1 MVMSSSRERTIEPG
15 TSRLGHE
22 AELTSFVGRRGAVS
36 GIKRLLSN
44 SRLVTLTGTPGV
56 GKTRLARRAAHD
68 VRRAFPGGVRFV
80 ELADLPE
87 PADVAVA
94 VLAGLDQDAE
104 PHHPVPGGRAST
116 PARPAA
122 GEPADAE
129 TWLARHLSGPRVLL
143 VLDGCEQL
151 VEDCGDLV
159 RELLAAV
166 PSLRVLVTSRSP
178 LGIAGEQVWT
188 VSPLSLPG
196 FERSG
201 EIAASEAVRLFTA
214 RASAVA
220 PGFTLNADNERR
232 VARVCRQ
239 LDGLPLAIELAAG
252 WMRSLSM
259 DDLIERLAD
268 PYALLS
274 AGARDAPPRHRSL
287 RAAVEA
293 SYALCTPVEQ
303 AVWARLS
310 VFTGGFELEAAE
322 EVCAGDGLN
331 RSDVFSAVAGLVD
344 KSVLQPEPQD
354 DRARYRLL
362 RTIGEYGRHRLGSG
376 PVRERLRRRHR
387 DYYLHLAED
396 VDVAWLGP
404 NQVEWLGRLR
414 ADRGNFDAA
423 LDYSVTEPGE
433 SDEALRLA
441 AALWFAWIASGELR
455 AGWEWLTRAWEAA
468 DEPSSPGDAV
478 AARAAVVTALIAAL
492 SGDVAACR
500 QACAGARAVGA
511 SDDDLAQ
518 ATGLASLLEGDADE
532 AWRWL
537 SLAVSRSRE
546 RAVSGALGMPNLAL
560 AAVVRGEP
568 ERARELCERCQEL
581 CAEHGELWCWSW
593 ADVVLGLVEWSV
605 GDVAAAL
612 TRLREALRVKYLFRD
627 VLGIVTCL
635 EAVAWVE
642 VGRGRAVRAE
652 RLFAAVTELAPVA
665 GGYPFALG
673 AFRAWRAEAVQR
685 VRAALAERD
694 RASAAERGAR
704 CTVDEAVRFA
714 LGGRRADSGAEVPAQ
729 LTPRER
735 EVARLVARGLS
746 NREIAERLVI
756 AKRTSDSHVE
766 HILAK
771 LGFTS
776 RAQIAAWVAEQRVE
790 A

>member
-1 MVMSSSRERTIEPG
+1 MSSGREHTIEPA
-15 TSRLGHE
+15 TFRLGHGT
-22 AELTSFVGRRGAVS
+22 ELTSFVGRRGAVS

-44 SRLVTLTGTPGV
+44 SRLVTLTGAPGV

-68 VRRAFPGGVRFV
+68 VRKAFPGGVRFV
-80 ELADLPE
+80 DLADMSE
-87 PADVAVA
+87 PTDVAVA
-94 VLAGLDQDAE
+94 VLAELEREAAADGAAA
-104 PHHPVPGGRAST
+104 GGHAST
-116 PARPAA
+116 TSSAA
-122 GEPADAE
+122 ESSDAE
-129 TWLARHLSGPRVLL
+129 TRLARHLSGPRVLL

-151 VEDCGDLV
+151 VSDCGDLV
-159 RELLAAV
+159 RDLLAAV
-166 PSLRVLVTSRSP
+166 PSLRVLLSSRSP

-196 FERSG
+196 LDRSG
-201 EIAASEAVRLFTA
+201 EIAASEAVRLFAA
-214 RASAVA
+214 RASAVS

-232 VARVCRQ
+232 VARVCRE

-252 WMRSLSM
+252 WMRSLSV
-259 DDLIERLAD
+259 DDLLERLAG
-268 PYALLS
+268 PYDLLS
-274 AGARDAPPRHRSL
+274 AGARDAPVRHRSL
-287 RAAVEA
+287 RAAVDA
-293 SYALCTPVEQ
+293 SYELCASVEQ
-303 AVWARLS
+303 TVWARLS

-322 EVCAGDGLN
+322 EICAGDGLS

-344 KSVLQPEPQD
+344 KSVLQPEQQS

-362 RTIGEYGRHRLGSG
+362 RTIGVYGRQRLGAG

-387 DYYLHLAED
+387 DYYLRLAED

-414 ADRGNFDAA
+414 ADRGNFEAA
-423 LDYSVTEPGE
+423 LDYSVAEPGE

-441 AALWFAWIASGELR
+441 AALWFAWIASGDLR
-455 AGWEWLTRAWEAA
+455 AGGEWLSRAWEAA

-478 AARAAVVTALIAAL
+478 AMRAARVAALIAVL
-492 SGDVAACR
+492 SGDVAAGR
-500 QACAGARAVGA
+500 QACQRAGAVGA
-511 SDDDLAQ
+511 TDADLAQ
-518 ATGLASLLEGDADE
+518 ATGLAALLQGDADE

-537 SLAVSRSRE
+537 SLAVSRSGE

-568 ERARELCERCQEL
+568 GRARELCERCQEW

-612 TRLREALRVKYLFRD
+612 ARLREALRVKYLFRD

-642 VGRGRAVRAE
+642 AGRGRAVRAE
-652 RLFAAVTELAPVA
+652 RLFAAVSELAPVP
-665 GGYPFALG
+665 GGYPFALA
-673 AFRAWRAEAVQR
+673 AFRAWHAEAVGR
-685 VRAALAERD
+685 VRAVLPERD
-694 RASAAERGAR
+694 RTSAAERGAR

-714 LGGRRADSGAEVPAQ
+714 LGGRRSGSGAEVPAQ

-776 RAQIAAWVAEQRVE
+776 RAQIAAWVAEQRIE